1 MEILFHRNNSHLWNA
16 YCAQLVCSAFFRFV
30 FHTRFHGCISFD
42 TKITFTLLGLWKYFH
57 IFYTNAY
64 KFIDASDY
72 MQFCANIFYNFVSN
86 TLILTQQNF
95 RNSIIF
101 ECRKWNFIASN
112 TGKNTIKIKCK
123 PSQKFI
129 GWTVQTFVDLYLANT
144 NSTML
149 FLHLTN
155 VSAKFYGE
163 FN

>member
-1 MEILFHRNNSHLWNA
+1 MKSLLCKTCERCILFDLGFIRDSMGAYLSIRKWLLHCLVYGNISIYFIPMHTNSSTEV
-16 YCAQLVCSAFFRFV
+16 Y
-30 FHTRFHGCISFD
+30 
-42 TKITFTLLGLWKYFH
+42 
-57 IFYTNAY
+57 
-64 KFIDASDY
+64 Y

-86 TLILTQQNF
+86 TFILTHTQNF

-123 PSQKFI
+123 PFQKFN
-129 GWTVQTFVDLYLANT
+129 GWTAQTFVDLYLPNT